1 MPRLRPPLALP
12 AFLDAWEPRRPLF
25 VCDERGALDRTVEP
39 LSRALPVPP
48 TGVGVLVGP
57 EGGFS
62 PAEFELLAA
71 HEAVAFASLGQN
83 ILRAETAAMAALA
96 VIACA

>member
-1 MPRLRPPLALP
+1 MPQLRPPLALP
-12 AFLDAWEPRRPLF
+12 AFLDAWEPSSPLF
-25 VCDERGALDRTVEP
+25 VCDERGGALP
-39 LSRALPVPP
+39 LSRALPEPP
-48 TGVGVLVGP
+48 AGVGVLVGP

-71 HEAVAFASLGQN
+71 HEAVAFASLGSN